1 MLCYRIYIL
10 FCSFLLLI
18 HYEFLS
24 AQNNVIYY
32 TTNNDAI
39 IMPTNQEAFG
49 AAIINNENEKGI
61 GCITFDKDITTIG
74 KHAFSNCWRLTSIV
88 LPESVDT
95 IGDNAF
101 QCCSRLKEITF
112 DNNLKYI
119 GKNAFLNCKKLVL
132 DISSLDN
139 IRAIDDYAFASCN
152 SIYGDVSIF
161 SDSVTLGNYI
171 FADCCKINF
180 DSINDSSP
188 SRRFRFLTWNIEG
201 YAWKKNN
208 QIAEVDSVI
217 ESKGIKQMIA
227 KYQPYIYTLN
237 EVPYYLSKDPSPKS
251 SGVKRICGQDED
263 KVHTA
268 FCIKGI
274 TNAIVTEDTFVD
286 REDHTH
292 SRNDRYEK
300 RHFGIATQYIEGKKV
315 AIGVV
320 HLTPT
325 FRKNE
330 AEFFD
335 SLRVSQVQ
343 DMINAMA
350 PYKYAI
356 VAGDFNTRTK
366 GTTICTMFE
375 NAGFEE
381 VEVKPWY
388 VDHIYIKG
396 IKALDKG
403 ADNIDLKLSDHPL
416 LWADLC
422 IE

>member
-1 MLCYRIYIL
+1 MHGKWKFIL
-10 FCSFLLLI
+10 FCSILVLLC
-18 HYEFLS
+18 YESIS

-49 AAIINNENEKGI
+49 AAIINNENKKGI

-74 KHAFSNCWRLTSIV
+74 KHAFSNCWRLTSIT

-101 QCCSRLKEITF
+101 QCCSRLRDITF
-112 DNNLKYI
+112 HDGIKYI
-119 GKNAFLNCKKLVL
+119 GKYAFLNCKKLVL
-132 DISSLDN
+132 DISLLHN
-139 IRAIDDYAFASCN
+139 ISSVNDYAFASCD
-152 SIYGDVSIF
+152 SIYGDVSLL
-161 SDSVTLGNYI
+161 SDSATLGNYV
-171 FADCCKINF
+171 FADCCNINS
-180 DSINDSSP
+180 DSIKISQ
-188 SRRFRFLTWNIEG
+188 SRKIRFLTWNIEG
-201 YAWKKNN
+201 FAWKKNY
-208 QIAEVDSVI
+208 QIAEIDSVI
-217 ESKGIKQMIA
+217 ESKGVKQMIA

-251 SGVKRICGQDED
+251 SGIKLICGSDED

-300 RHFGIATQYIEGKKV
+300 RHFGIATQYIEGKKI
-315 AIGVV
+315 AIGVL

-330 AEFFD
+330 PLFFD

-343 DMINAMA
+343 DMINAIA

-366 GTTICTMFE
+366 ESIISSLFE
-375 NAGFEE
+375 KAGFEE
-381 VEVKPWY
+381 VVIKPWY
-388 VDHIYIKG
+388 VDHIFIKG
-396 IKALDKG
+396 MKALDKG
-403 ADNIDLKLSDHPL
+403 EDNTDLKLSDHPL
-416 LWADLC
+416 LWADLY

>member
-1 MLCYRIYIL
+1 MFWNRFLIL
-10 FCSFLLLI
+10 FWSIIVLI
-18 HYEFLS
+18 HYEYAS

-49 AAIINNENEKGI
+49 ATIVNNENKKGI
-61 GCITFDKDITTIG
+61 GYITFDKDITTIG
-74 KHAFSNCWRLTSIV
+74 KHAFSNCWRLTSIT
-88 LPESVDT
+88 LPESIDT

-112 DNNLKYI
+112 HDSIKYI
-119 GKNAFLNCKKLVL
+119 GKNAFINCKKLIL
-132 DISSLDN
+132 DISLLHN
-139 IRAIDDYAFASCN
+139 ISAINDYAFASCD
-152 SIYGDVSIF
+152 SIYGDISTL
-161 SDSVTLGNYI
+161 SDSATLGKYV
-171 FADCCKINF
+171 FVDCCNIKS
-180 DSINDSSP
+180 DSIKNSP
-188 SRRFRFLTWNIEG
+188 SKQFRFLTWNIEG
-201 YAWKKNN
+201 YAWKKNY
-208 QIAEVDSVI
+208 QITEVDSVI

-237 EVPYYLSKDPSPKS
+237 EVPYYLSKEPSPKS
-251 SGVKRICGQDED
+251 SGIKNICGQNDD
-263 KVHTA
+263 RVHTA

-286 REDHTH
+286 REDQTH
-292 SRNDRYEK
+292 SRNDKYEK

-330 AEFFD
+330 PLFFD

-343 DMINAMA
+343 DIINAIA

-356 VAGDFNTRTK
+356 VAGDFNTRTRE
-366 GTTICTMFE
+366 TIISSLFE
-375 NAGFEE
+375 KAGFEE
-381 VEVKPWY
+381 VVVKPWH
-388 VDHIYIKG
+388 VDHIFIKG
-396 IKALDKG
+396 MKAQDKG
-403 ADNIDLKLSDHPL
+403 EDNTDLKLSDHPL
-416 LWADLC
+416 LWADLY